1 MEISLS
7 LTLTLLK
14 ISLSHSFTLLEI
26 SLSLTLTLL
35 EISLSH
41 SFTLLK
47 ISLSHTHP
55 RTKTVPAEFEKDDD
69 SNHHIDFI
77 AACAN
82 LRAEKYIQFNA
93 IMASYGIT
101 TADRNTI
108 KKIAGKIIPAIS
120 TTTAFVTGTISLELF
135 KIECGLNG
143 IEKYRSCFANLSM
156 PMFCFT
162 EPGPCSKFTFCKKE
176 YSLWDHLVLK
186 KSEDL
191 QTIGDLVS
199 KLEELIGGEV
209 SMVTAGSVSLYI
221 GFGLPVGLNSWRMMN

>member
-1 MEISLS
+1 MFLLFLWNSKRTMIPTTTSISS
-7 LTLTLLK
+7 LLPLISVLK
-14 ISLSHSFTLLEI
+14 SKFNPK
-26 SLSLTLTLL
+26 
-35 EISLSH
+35 
-41 SFTLLK
+41 K
-47 ISLSHTHP
+47 I
-55 RTKTVPAEFEKDDD
+55 
-69 SNHHIDFI
+69 I
-77 AACAN
+77 
-82 LRAEKYIQFNA
+82 
-93 IMASYGIT
+93 ASYGIS

-135 KIECGLNG
+135 KIECGLNV

-176 YSLWDHLVLK
+176 YTLWDHLVLK

-221 GFGLPVGLNSWRMMN
+221 GFGLPVGLHS